1 MFCIRAVYWHQTK
14 STSNNYEYFNNSYGK
29 SSLIVY
35 LFVLLKK
42 LSISKIK
49 EPKERCHLYFLTS
62 WFNSVVGERLRY
74 TPLGWSKK
82 YEFNESDFKCALD
95 TIDAWV
101 DLYSRV

>member
-1 MFCIRAVYWHQTK
+1 
-14 STSNNYEYFNNSYGK
+14 
-29 SSLIVY
+29 